1 MNLFWKKMFGG
12 MTSTAKLE
20 KNEAELAREYD
31 RYCEVGKSAE
41 WAEFKELQA
50 KVKTPEFKQ
59 NKKMLHKL
67 QRNQYLCNLQNHR
80 HL

>member
-20 KNEAELAREYD
+20 KREADLAREYD
-31 RYCEVGKSAE
+31 RYCEIGKSAE

-50 KVKTPEFKQ
+50 KVKSPEFKQ
-59 NKKMLHKL
+59 NKKMLQTRKFKDTEEY
-67 QRNQYLCNLQNHR
+67 RN
-80 HL
+80 